1 MTFRVN
7 QLRDRL
13 ANERRLQAAL
23 REEVERERNGDGEK
37 QNGAEEGGEEDE
49 EAADADKEDS
59 SPVPHKRH
67 RWRITERSWQL
78 YLSQRG
84 ADLCARALEDYQK
97 YYPLD
102 AIPRRQ
108 YPSRPLSGTL
118 KVKIHQIDFH
128 DHRQDSLIVQIW
140 VDGSGTEP
148 VKFKRRELCDLA
160 TNGIQVECNRA
171 QQAEIQV
178 FDKVGGLLGF
188 LAFRLSW
195 LEDHLP
201 LVFGRTVDEQLD
213 LVPAPGTIRLSLSIR
228 KMDIA
233 EDKTPLEAI
242 VKRQG
247 AIKRQF
253 KMILGHEMAQKTHS
267 SVVLK
272 CAHCQDIIYP
282 TGLQCI
288 STHHIPIR
296 LWGLIPASL
305 CSVQNADSPVT
316 NDARVTF
323 TFGVWLIRSIA
334 SGRR

>member
-23 REEVERERNGDGEK
+23 REEVEWEQGDEGEK
-37 QNGAEEGGEEDE
+37 QEEREDDDDGDYDGH
-49 EAADADKEDS
+49 DAGL
-59 SPVPHKRH
+59 VPHKGH
-67 RWRITERSWQL
+67 RWKITERSWQR

-84 ADLCARALEDYQK
+84 ADLCVRALEDYQK

-102 AIPRRQ
+102 AIPPRQ

-118 KVKIHQIDFH
+118 KVKIHQIDFQ

-140 VDGSGTEP
+140 VDGSGTVP

-160 TNGIQVECNRA
+160 TSGIQIECNRA
-171 QQAEIQV
+171 QQAEIQI
-178 FDKVGGLLGF
+178 FDKAGGLLGF

-213 LVPAPGTIRLSLSIR
+213 LIPTPGTIRLSLSIR

-242 VKRQG
+242 IKRQG

-253 KMILGHEMAQKTHS
+253 KIILGHEMAQKTHS

-272 CAHCQDIIYP
+272 CAHCQEIIYP
-282 TGLQCI
+282 TGLQCS
-288 STHHIPIR
+288 STPQLITLFRSHNHHLGAAYRMPIHLPQAVR
-296 LWGLIPASL
+296 ARHLH
-305 CSVQNADSPVT
+305 SV
-316 NDARVTF
+316 
-323 TFGVWLIRSIA
+323 
-334 SGRR
+334 SG